1 MQPDA
6 PEWGWVVIMRM
17 VKPWSEWIMI
27 LFQKPG
33 WKPPHDG
40 WLPSEEQYVQRVREL
55 IGDDSVP
62 FKVTGVSKWLVNE
75 VYADKYQEGRVI
87 CGGDAVHRHPPI
99 NGLGSNTCIQ
109 DAHNLS
115 WKFAYVLKGLSPD
128 WHKLIVGWADPS
140 LLETYTY
147 ERQPV
152 GAGIVKKAN
161 DGLRDHL
168 PIWEA
173 LGFFEKE
180 HNDIRRVMNSLQ
192 ENTPEAKKRRAAFEK
207 AVRRT
212 EYEFHAI
219 GVESNQRYCQDLRSA
234 ISIEPEDADKPPV
247 FTKDSYL
254 YYHPTTYPGC
264 RLPHAWLGTAQ
275 PSKMVSTLDLCGKG
289 GFTLLTGI
297 GGEKW
302 RAAAKE
308 LIKKLGFEIRV
319 YSIGPG
325 CDYQDI
331 YFAWSAHREID
342 ESGAILVRPDL
353 FVGWRAHEWIDG
365 KEDRLAKATWK
376 ILGYGEEG
384 RK

>member
-1 MQPDA
+1 LLGNCHTFSKVFP
-6 PEWGWVVIMRM
+6 WGRI
-17 VKPWSEWIMI
+17 I
-27 LFQKPG
+27 
-33 WKPPHDG
+33 
-40 WLPSEEQYVQRVREL
+40 
-55 IGDDSVP
+55 
-62 FKVTGVSKWLVNE
+62 
-75 VYADKYQEGRVI
+75 ADL
-87 CGGDAVHRHPPI
+87 A
-99 NGLGSNTCIQ
+99 
-109 DAHNLS
+109 
-115 WKFAYVLKGLSPD
+115 
-128 WHKLIVGWADPS
+128 GWAHPS

-161 DGLRDHL
+161 DGLRDHI
-168 PIWEA
+168 PIWES

-180 HNDIRRVMNSLQ
+180 HNDIRRVMNSLKD
-192 ENTPEAKKRRAAFEK
+192 NTPEAKKRRAAFEK
-207 AVRRT
+207 AIRRT

-234 ISIEPEDADKPPV
+234 ICIEPEDADKPPV

-264 RLPHAWLGTAQ
+264 RLPHAWLGTSQ
-275 PSKMVSTLDLCGKG
+275 PSKLVSTLDLCGKG

-302 RAAAKE
+302 RTAAQE
-308 LIKKLGFEIRV
+308 LSEKLGFDIRV
-319 YSIGPG
+319 YSIGHG
-325 CDYQDI
+325 CDYQDV
-331 YFAWSAHREID
+331 YFAWSAQMEID

-365 KEDRLAKATWK
+365 REDRLAKAVWE